1 MNADRR
7 LPDANIFPWRI
18 FTRVVLLQ
26 ALMVLL
32 ALGASGLTARYFY
45 KRQFFRQ
52 LEDKLKDTLTIL
64 ARNLPNPIN
73 PQWCETTSKGT
84 SLRFS
89 VFDDK
94 NTVLCDSYRGN
105 SEIDSGLDRPEI
117 NAAIRDRFGVSM
129 RYSRTLHT
137 DMYYGALFLPERKL
151 ILRASGP
158 LDEFNETVGLYD
170 KSLGFML
177 TMFGIFFGGFA
188 IYSGR
193 KLVFPIGRLLLKT
206 QRLLNQSPDAL
217 SREEVETDSFGEW
230 SDLESNIDN
239 IRRDLE
245 AKARSLDA
253 ERVELTTIMGAISD
267 AILAVDPDGTPLFF
281 NTRFQLLF
289 GGSGIREKNIKLWEI
304 FRDPEILEAFTGAL
318 RDGRMGGTRTIS
330 MEQGEGIKRFFSLS
344 VSPLRRQ
351 DGNIYGAVGVFHDV
365 SELKSAEQMRI
376 DFVANVSHEL
386 RTPLTSIKGYA
397 ETLIEDLKQ
406 EKPPSGEFL
415 NIIARNSNRLMNL
428 MEDLLDLSSIESDH
442 ILQKEVLSTEEL
454 TNRIVNQLK
463 PRFEAK
469 SQKVKVDII
478 EATVTADPGRL
489 EQVLVNL
496 LDNANKYTPASGNV
510 IVRWE
515 RETNGVLLK
524 VTDSGPGIPAEHH
537 SRLFERFYRVDK
549 ARSREQGGTGLGL
562 AIVKHIM
569 QRHEGR
575 AWIESKPGQGA
586 TFICRFPSGS

>member
-1 MNADRR
+1 MSSDRR
-7 LPDANIFPWRI
+7 LSDSTIFPWRI

-26 ALMVLL
+26 ALLVLL
-32 ALGASGLTARYFY
+32 ALAASGLTARYFY
-45 KRQFFRQ
+45 KRQFFSQ
-52 LEDKLKDTLTIL
+52 LEDKLKDTLTIV
-64 ARNLPNPIN
+64 ARTLPTNISER
-73 PQWCETTSKGT
+73 WCESTSKGT
-84 SLRFS
+84 SLKFS
-89 VFDDK
+89 IFDEQG
-94 NTVLCDSYRGN
+94 NVICDSYR
-105 SEIDSGLDRPEI
+105 DSNEVNTALDRPEI
-117 NAAIRDRFGVSM
+117 ISALQGKFGVGT
-129 RYSRTLHT
+129 RYSRTLRT
-137 DMYYGALFLPERKL
+137 EMYYGALYLPDRKL
-151 ILRASGP
+151 VLRAAGP
-158 LDEFNETVGLYD
+158 LSEFNETVGLYD
-170 KSLGFML
+170 TSLGFML
-177 TMFGIFFGGFA
+177 TLFGLFFGGFA
-188 IYSGR
+188 IWSGR

-206 QRLLNQSPDAL
+206 QRLLTHSPDAL

-230 SDLESNIDN
+230 SELESNIDN

-267 AILAVDPDGTPLFF
+267 AILAVDPEGIPLFF

-289 GGSGIREKNIKLWEI
+289 GGSEIREKNIKLWEI

-318 RDGRMGGTRTIS
+318 RDGRLGGTRTIAI
-330 MEQGEGIKRFFSLS
+330 EQGEGLRRFFSLS
-344 VSPLRRQ
+344 VAPLRRQ
-351 DGNIYGAVGVFHDV
+351 DGSIYGAVGVFHDV

-406 EKPPSGEFL
+406 GKSASQEFL

-442 ILQKEVLSTEEL
+442 ILQKESLSTEEV
-454 TNRIVNQLK
+454 TNRVATQLK
-463 PRFEAK
+463 PRFDAK
-469 SQKVKVDII
+469 SQRVNVEIA
-478 EATVTADPGRL
+478 EPTVVADPGRL

-496 LDNANKYTPASGNV
+496 LDNANKYTPANGQV
-510 IVRWE
+510 TVRWE
-515 RETNGVLLK
+515 REGNDVLLK
-524 VTDSGPGIPAEHH
+524 VIDTGPGIPVEHH

-575 AWIESKPGQGA
+575 AWIESKPGAGA
-586 TFICRFPSGS
+586 MFICRFPTE

>member
-1 MNADRR
+1 MSVDRR
-7 LPDANIFPWRI
+7 LSDSSIFPWRI

-26 ALMVLL
+26 ALLVLL
-32 ALGASGLTARYFY
+32 ALGSSGLAARYFY

-52 LEDKLKDTLTIL
+52 LEDKLQDTLTIV
-64 ARNLPNPIN
+64 ARNLPSQVTPN
-73 PQWCETTSKGT
+73 WCEETSKNT
-84 SLRFS
+84 SLKFS
-89 VFDDK
+89 IFDVK
-94 NTVLCDSYRGN
+94 GNVLCDSYRDS
-105 SEIDSGLDRPEI
+105 SEVNTALDRPEI
-117 NAAIRDRFGVSM
+117 NAAIREHFGVAM
-129 RYSRTLHT
+129 RYSRTLRT
-137 DMYYGALFLPERKL
+137 EMYYGALFLSDRGL
-151 ILRASGP
+151 VVRAAGP
-158 LDEFNETVGLYD
+158 LSEFNETIGMFD
-170 KSLGFML
+170 TSLGFMIAL
-177 TMFGIFFGGFA
+177 FGIFFGGFA
-188 IYSGR
+188 IWSGR

-206 QRLLNQSPDAL
+206 QRLLSQSPDAL

-230 SDLESNIDN
+230 SELESNIDN

-267 AILAVDPDGTPLFF
+267 AILAVDPEGIPLFF

-289 GGSGIREKNIKLWEI
+289 GGSGIREKNVKLWEI
-304 FRDPEILEAFTGAL
+304 FRDPEILEAFTAAL
-318 RDGRMGGTRTIS
+318 REGRMGGTRTIS
-330 MEQGEGIKRFFSLS
+330 IDRGEGLKRFFSLS

-351 DGNIYGAVGVFHDV
+351 DGSIYGAVGVFHDV

-406 EKPPSGEFL
+406 GKDASQEFL

-442 ILQKEVLSTEEL
+442 ILQKESLSTEEV
-454 TNRIVNQLK
+454 TNRVVNQLK
-463 PRFEAK
+463 PRFDAK
-469 SQKVKVDII
+469 AQKVKVEIAEPNVI
-478 EATVTADPGRL
+478 ADPGRL

-496 LDNANKYTPASGNV
+496 LDNANKYTPGAGLV
-510 IVRWE
+510 TVCWE
-515 RETNGVLLK
+515 REGEDVLLK
-524 VTDSGPGIPAEHH
+524 VTDSGPGIPVEHH

-575 AWIESKPGQGA
+575 AWIESKPGAGA
-586 TFICRFPSGS
+586 TFFCRFPSS